1 MSAFRRIIRAAM
13 ALPLR
18 SDPDRQAS
26 STVPTPEAPV
36 KSQQRTVDVGER
48 LPLLQSIPLSLQHL
62 FAMFGAT
69 VLVPFLVGLDTSVTL
84 FSSGVGTLLYI
95 LITKGKIPAYLGSS
109 FAFISAL
116 TAIIGSTPG
125 QVGSD
130 AKIGLA
136 MGGCVVV
143 GLVYIVV
150 ALAIARFGTRW
161 IDYLLPPVVIG
172 SVVMVIGLGLAGV
185 AVGMATKGA
194 TQAYHPEYFLVGL
207 SALAIAVVAA
217 VFFKGFLGVIP
228 VLIGIVG
235 GYLVALAAGQVD
247 FSGVRG
253 ASLFAV
259 PHFVLPRFDW
269 HVILTLA
276 PISLVV
282 ITEHIGHLIVTNK
295 IVGRDFVKDPGLHR
309 SLAGDGVATAFA
321 GFIGGPP
328 NTTYGENIGVM
339 AITRVFSVWV
349 IGGAAVLAIL
359 MSFLP
364 QVGALIR
371 SNPVQVMGGICIL
384 LFGIIASAGI
394 RMLVEAGIDFSQKRN
409 LIIASVI
416 LVIGIGG
423 ARITIGGVEFSE
435 MPLAT
440 YVGILLNLVLPRG
453 MEKAKGGEA
462 AVEAADV

>member
-1 MSAFRRIIRAAM
+1 MRA
-13 ALPLR
+13 
-18 SDPDRQAS
+18 
-26 STVPTPEAPV
+26 
-36 KSQQRTVDVGER
+36 RTIDVNER

-95 LITKGKIPAYLGSS
+95 LVTKGKIPAYLGSS
-109 FAFISAL
+109 FAFITGL
-116 TAIIGSTPG
+116 TTLLAVTPG
-125 QVGSD
+125 QVAPD
-130 AKIGLA
+130 ERIAVA

-143 GLVYIVV
+143 GLIYIAV
-150 ALAIARFGTRW
+150 ALAIGRFGTGW
-161 IDYLLPPVVIG
+161 IDRLLPPVVIG
-172 SVVMVIGLGLAGV
+172 SVVMVIGLGLARV
-185 AVGMATKGA
+185 AVGMATNGA
-194 TQAYHPEYFLVGL
+194 TGEYHSSYFLVAL
-207 SALAIAVVAA
+207 ASLAIAILAA
-217 VFFKGFLGVIP
+217 VFFRGFLGVIP

-235 GYLVALAAGQVD
+235 GYVVAALAGQVD
-247 FSGVRG
+247 LSTVRT
-253 ASLFAV
+253 AAPFAV
-259 PHFVLPRFDW
+259 PPFVLPRFDLGA
-269 HVILTLA
+269 ILLLA
-276 PISLVV
+276 PVSLVV

-295 IVGRDFVKDPGLHR
+295 VVGRDFLKDPGLHR

-349 IGGAAVLAIL
+349 IGGAAVLAIV

-364 QVGALIR
+364 PVGALIR
-371 SNPVQVMGGICIL
+371 SIPVQVMGGICIL

-394 RMLVEAGIDFSQKRN
+394 RMLVEAGIDFSEKRN

-423 ARITIGGVEFSE
+423 AKIHIGSLEVGE
-435 MPLAT
+435 MSLAT
-440 YVGILLNLVLPRG
+440 YVGVLLNLVLPRQLG
-453 MEKAKGGEA
+453 DKAV
-462 AVEAADV
+462 VEAATQPDV